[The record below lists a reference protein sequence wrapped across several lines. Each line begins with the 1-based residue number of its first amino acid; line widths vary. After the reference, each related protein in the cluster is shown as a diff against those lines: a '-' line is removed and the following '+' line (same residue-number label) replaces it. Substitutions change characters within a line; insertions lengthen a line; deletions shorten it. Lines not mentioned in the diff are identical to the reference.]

1 MAVRGVLSYVAF
13 YPRNGG
19 GSPIKVYQNHFQAT
33 KTINGQSASY
43 KPFTLSSLEQSKNRV
58 TSNFSITFAAVGDL
72 VDFVDEAIFQRY
84 FVDARVYRW
93 GQAEGGIDSPTTFQL
108 YARGAGNVEG
118 GSSDFITATMDIST
132 YAKTVNAD
140 FPGRK
145 IAWDL
150 LMPITLRR

>member
-1 MAVRGVLSYVAF
+1 M
-13 YPRNGG
+13 
-19 GSPIKVYQNHFQAT
+19 
-33 KTINGQSASY
+33 
-43 KPFTLSSLEQSKNRV
+43 
-58 TSNFSITFAAVGDL
+58 
-72 VDFVDEAIFQRY
+72 DFVDEAIFQRY

-93 GQAEGGIDSPTTFQL
+93 GQAEGGIDSPTTFSAL
-108 YARGAGNVEG
+108 CACAGNVEG

-150 LMPITLRR
+150 LMPLR